1 MKKPTLIALAVVCTL
16 VACVGGCGIYTLGA
30 YNDLIR
36 QEQGIV
42 ASHED
47 MKNVHASIYNNIK
60 SQGLSVEK
68 YGDMVIKAIDASMS
82 GRYGEDGSKAAISL
96 ISEQNPT
103 IDSAVFLKLQSVIE
117 AGYNSFEAKQRE
129 KIDRIRVY
137 RQSLLVFPN
146 SLIANFFG
154 FPRINLDELSKTIT
168 TEATEETFRTKK
180 MDTID
185 PFAK

>member
-1 MKKPTLIALAVVCTL
+1 MKTVGVFVLVIVCGL
-16 VACVGGCGIYTLGA
+16 VAVVGGCGIYVLGS
-30 YNDLIR
+30 YNNLIR
-36 QEQGIV
+36 QEQGIL

-68 YGDMVIKAIDASMS
+68 YGDMVIKAIDASMT
-82 GRYGEDGSKAAISL
+82 GRYGDGGSKAAISL
-96 ISEQNPT
+96 ITEQNPT
-103 IDSAVFLKLQSVIE
+103 IDSAVFLKLQAVIE
-117 AGYNSFEAKQRE
+117 AGYNSFEAKQRD

-137 RQSLLVFPN
+137 RESLLTFPN
-146 SLIANFFG
+146 SLVAGIFG

-185 PFAK
+185 PFAR